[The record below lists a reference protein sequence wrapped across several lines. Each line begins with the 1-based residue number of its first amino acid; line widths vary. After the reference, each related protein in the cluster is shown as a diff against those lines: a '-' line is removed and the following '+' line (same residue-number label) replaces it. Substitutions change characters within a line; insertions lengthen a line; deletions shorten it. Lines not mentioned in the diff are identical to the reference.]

1 MTIIPRTLKT
11 IRARQIFWFYLFAS
25 PWILGFLIFNLIPMA
40 SSLYLSLTNYS
51 VLMPTKF
58 IGITNYANMIQDE
71 YLGTSI
77 FNTIYYVLLAVP
89 LGTLTALIIALLL
102 NNKDLKGREY
112 YRAAFYV
119 PSVMPIVALSIL
131 WIWLL
136 QPRFG
141 LINMF
146 LGLVGIQG
154 PNWLGD
160 PNWVKIGFVLMSLT
174 GVGSNMVILLAA
186 LQGVPTQLYEAA
198 DLDGADWWLKFLN
211 ITIPLISPAIFFTL
225 VIGFIGS
232 FQVFTQAYIMTDGA
246 PANASLFY
254 NLYLYRNAFLYFKMG
269 YASALAWLLFVII
282 VVFTIIQFRLSS
294 KWVYYYGD

>member
-1 MTIIPRTLKT
+1 MTILPKSFRTL
-11 IRARQIFWFYLFAS
+11 RARQIFWFYLFAA

-51 VLMPTKF
+51 VLMPTQFVGLK
-58 IGITNYANMIQDE
+58 NYTEMIQDE

-77 FNTIYYVLLAVP
+77 VNTIYYVLLAVP
-89 LGTLTALIIALLL
+89 LGTLTALVLALLL
-102 NNKDLKGREY
+102 NHKDLKGREF

-119 PSVMPIVALSIL
+119 PSVMPTVALSIL
-131 WIWLL
+131 WVWLL

-146 LGLVGIQG
+146 LSLAGIQG

-186 LQGVPTQLYEAA
+186 LQGVPNQLYEAA
-198 DLDGADWWLKFLN
+198 ELDGADWWMKFLN
-211 ITIPLISPAIFFTL
+211 ITLPMISPAIFFTL

-232 FQVFTQAYIMTDGA
+232 FQVFTQVYIMTDGA

-282 VVFTIIQFRLSS
+282 VIFTFIQFRLSS